1 LTYLA
6 ESVHEDIPVEELAP
20 ILKHL
25 IDQFVGEHCV
35 EDKIVLF
42 LKLGHGYK
50 HYKRNVL
57 QKSHFIG

>member
-42 LKLGHGYK
+42 
-50 HYKRNVL
+50 
-57 QKSHFIG
+57 